1 LLKLAEC
8 RQRCWV
14 TTLTQRSGAEKF
26 GWKAICI
33 HPGQHDLVALN
44 LLNKSSLQQTHTYTQ
59 GQQVPQAASE
69 QSVQDQESSSPS
81 TAAPPSLRSQ
91 KGQTHTIH
99 ASRYPKAVSL
109 LLFTPTDRLPG
120 SIKSTACGE
129 VAFAYRPTKLSTS
142 SSGTDNRNLSLM

>member
-1 LLKLAEC
+1 MSHRASLLNADKD
-8 RQRCWV
+8 
-14 TTLTQRSGAEKF
+14 F
-26 GWKAICI
+26 GSPHVHNAPELKSLIGMHLFGCI

-44 LLNKSSLQQTHTYTQ
+44 LLNKSSLQQRHTYTQ
-59 GQQVPQAASE
+59 GQQTLSLR
-69 QSVQDQESSSPS
+69 DQESSSPS
-81 TAAPPSLRSQ
+81 TAAPPLLRSQ

-129 VAFAYRPTKLSTS
+129 VAFAYRPTRLSTS
-142 SSGTDNRNLSLM
+142 SSGTDNKNLSLM